1 MILYVEIFLNRK
13 SITKSNFKKEK
24 ISESLNL
31 FYKGKRFRKIIDQ
44 SLLGPRKT
52 QKTLRSKTRVGAL

>member
-1 MILYVEIFLNRK
+1 LNRK